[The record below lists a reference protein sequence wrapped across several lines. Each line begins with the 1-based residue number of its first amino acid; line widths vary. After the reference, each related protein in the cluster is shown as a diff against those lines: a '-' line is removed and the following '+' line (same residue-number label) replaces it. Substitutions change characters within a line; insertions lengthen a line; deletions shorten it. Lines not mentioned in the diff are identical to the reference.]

1 MYVYTRTSHVIII
14 PGLQSNI
21 TEDNLGER
29 TAMVAEVVQEA
40 EQTENNA
47 QLVRNVVQ
55 ATAAFARIDPS
66 VVDEEVIIFIKRI
79 LKIQKNKKEVM
90 YNYTYHHLH

>member
-1 MYVYTRTSHVIII
+1 MIII
-14 PGLQSNI
+14 PCLQSNI
-21 TEDNLGER
+21 TEDNLGET

>member
-1 MYVYTRTSHVIII
+1 MIII
-14 PGLQSNI
+14 PGLQANI
-21 TEDNLGER
+21 TKDNLGER

-55 ATAAFARIDPS
+55 ATAAFARSDPS
-66 VVDEEVIIFIKRI
+66 VVDEEVILFIKRI
-79 LKIQKNKKEVM
+79 
-90 YNYTYHHLH
+90 